1 MLLQDENDNAPIFEQ
16 DKYTFKIKENNDP
29 GAILATLRAT
39 DADVG
44 ENGEVRYTI
53 AGEDAEAFSVN
64 EITGSAL
71 YYCFN
76 SVTCPFDT
84 FSGHHSH
91 HSAYVT
97 CKCNPVFLCNTHSTD
112 FPCF

>member
-16 DKYTFKIKENNDP
+16 DKYTFKIKENNEP

-53 AGEDAEAFSVN
+53 AGEDAEAFSID
-64 EITGSAL
+64 EITGAAFIILQSPAL
-71 YYCFN
+71 LTPFLDLILITRHM
-76 SVTCPFDT
+76 SHVAVTL
-84 FSGHHSH
+84 HSYAIH
-91 HSAYVT
+91 IY
-97 CKCNPVFLCNTHSTD
+97 LTD

>member
-16 DKYTFKIKENNDP
+16 DKYTFKIKENNEP

-53 AGEDAEAFSVN
+53 AGEDAEAFSVD
-64 EITGSAL
+64 EITGAAL
-71 YYCFN
+71 SSFQSPALLTHFLDLILITRHMSNIAVILHYYAI
-76 SVTCPFDT
+76 
-84 FSGHHSH
+84 HI
-91 HSAYVT
+91 Y
-97 CKCNPVFLCNTHSTD
+97 LTD
-112 FPCF
+112 FSCF

>member
-1 MLLQDENDNAPIFEQ
+1 MFQWRITIFICAGFPRLSGTGTLSVLLQDENDNAPIFEQ

-53 AGEDAEAFSVN
+53 AGEDAEAFSVD
-64 EITGSAL
+64 EITGA
-71 YYCFN
+71 
-76 SVTCPFDT
+76 T
-84 FSGHHSH
+84 FLS
-91 HSAYVT
+91 
-97 CKCNPVFLCNTHSTD
+97 FQ
-112 FPCF
+112 

>member
-16 DKYTFKIKENNDP
+16 DKYTFKIKENNEP

-53 AGEDAEAFSVN
+53 AGEDAEAFSVD
-64 EITGSAL
+64 EITGAAL
-71 YYCFN
+71 YYRFI
-76 SVTCPFDT
+76 SVTCPFDI
-84 FSGHHSH
+84 FRAPHSH
-91 HSAYVT
+91 HTAHVT
-97 CKCNPVFLCNTHSTD
+97 CG
-112 FPCF
+112 

>member
-53 AGEDAEAFSVN
+53 AGEDAEAFSVD
-64 EITGSAL
+64 EITGA
-71 YYCFN
+71 
-76 SVTCPFDT
+76 PFPVICSFDI
-84 FSGHHSH
+84 FPAPHSH
-91 HSAYVT
+91 HSVCVT
-97 CKCNPVFLCNTHSTD
+97 CCCHPAFLCNTHLTD
-112 FPCF
+112 SPCF

>member
-53 AGEDAEAFSVN
+53 AGEDAEAFSID
-64 EITGSAL
+64 EITIG
-71 YYCFN
+71 FQ
-76 SVTCPFDT
+76 
-84 FSGHHSH
+84 GHHARLKMRCGKFKRAGDGFQVCAPRRGPAPIVSN
-91 HSAYVT
+91 AR
-97 CKCNPVFLCNTHSTD
+97 PV
-112 FPCF
+112 

>member
-53 AGEDAEAFSVN
+53 AGEDAEAFSVD
-64 EITGSAL
+64 EITGAAL
-71 YYCFN
+71 IIF
-76 SVTCPFDT
+76 SVTCPFHT
-84 FSGHHSH
+84 IRAPHSH
-91 HSAYVT
+91 HSVCVT
-97 CKCNPVFLCNTHSTD
+97 CCCDHAF
-112 FPCF
+112 

>member
-16 DKYTFKIKENNDP
+16 DKYTFKVKENNEP

-53 AGEDAEAFSVN
+53 AGEDAEAFSID
-64 EITGSAL
+64 EITGAAFIILQSPAL
-71 YYCFN
+71 LTPFLDLILITRHM
-76 SVTCPFDT
+76 SHVAVTL
-84 FSGHHSH
+84 HSYAIH
-91 HSAYVT
+91 IY
-97 CKCNPVFLCNTHSTD
+97 LTD